1 MTPLRRAQL
10 LRHRYLL
17 SLEGNDVAS
26 NLKWLMGHN
35 SVVVMPP
42 PTVETWLLEGL
53 LRCGPAPISRTD
65 VPSSSS
71 WVAVLMCGPARFV
84 FARRPWVHYVPVR
97 RDARDVPA
105 VLAWMR
111 THEEACLQIV
121 ANANAW
127 VEEIMRGSG
136 EAVVRV
142 VRQAR
147 LEGSGAEEGAGS
159 ALTDESTARCALS
172 PQF

>member
-1 MTPLRRAQL
+1 M
-10 LRHRYLL
+10 
-17 SLEGNDVAS
+17 
-26 NLKWLMGHN
+26 
-35 SVVVMPP
+35 
-42 PTVETWLLEGL
+42 
-53 LRCGPAPISRTD
+53 
-65 VPSSSS
+65 
-71 WVAVLMCGPARFV
+71 
-84 FARRPWVHYVPVR
+84 HYVPVR

-127 VEEIMRGSG
+127 VEEIQRGSG

-159 ALTDESTARCALS
+159 AVTTESTARCALS
-172 PQF
+172 PQL